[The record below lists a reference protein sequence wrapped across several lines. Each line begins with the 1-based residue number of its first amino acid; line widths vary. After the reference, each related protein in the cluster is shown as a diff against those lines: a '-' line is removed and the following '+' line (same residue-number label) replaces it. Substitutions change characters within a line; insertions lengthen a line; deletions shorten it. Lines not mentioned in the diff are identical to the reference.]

1 MATDTPL
8 TPKAERRAIE
18 RIIRFSRL
26 PYNPFRKSLYS
37 VKELMSGYDPNNPGK
52 SLDERIAQHVN
63 GSGKK
68 MPSVH
73 EALAQRIHDHAI
85 DSALYR
91 FAQPTGK
98 PRRRIIGVMGSHG
111 TARTDVT
118 YKLVAQLAWQLR
130 QEGFSIVSG
139 GGPGIMEAANLGAY
153 FSNYLTSDLDAAL
166 ALLAKAPDYTSDPT
180 GYVAAAK
187 EVRTRYPND
196 SGESLAI
203 PTWAYS
209 TEPTGQFSS
218 KIGKYFANSIREDGL
233 LAIAAD
239 GVVFA
244 RGSEGTLQEVF
255 QNAAHNAYWSFHS
268 RAAMV
273 FLNNQGFFTQPPSI
287 VDVVAAQAKRAH
299 PPYDGF
305 IGLCATAKE
314 VVDFIKAHPMQPEPV
329 PGATRTYGI
338 SNLSVV

>member
-1 MATDTPL
+1 MLRSPC
-8 TPKAERRAIE
+8 
-18 RIIRFSRL
+18 L
-26 PYNPFRKSLYS
+26 PRP
-37 VKELMSGYDPNNPGK
+37 
-52 SLDERIAQHVN
+52 
-63 GSGKK
+63 
-68 MPSVH
+68 
-73 EALAQRIHDHAI
+73 
-85 DSALYR
+85 
-91 FAQPTGK
+91 
-98 PRRRIIGVMGSHG
+98 
-111 TARTDVT
+111 
-118 YKLVAQLAWQLR
+118 
-130 QEGFSIVSG
+130 
-139 GGPGIMEAANLGAY
+139 
-153 FSNYLTSDLDAAL
+153 
-166 ALLAKAPDYTSDPT
+166 PDYTSDPT

-244 RGSEGTLQEVF
+244 RGSDGTLQEVF

-305 IGLCATAKE
+305 IGLCATAKD
-314 VVDFIKAHPMQPEPV
+314 VVDFLKAHPMQPEPV

-338 SNLSVV
+338 SNRSVV